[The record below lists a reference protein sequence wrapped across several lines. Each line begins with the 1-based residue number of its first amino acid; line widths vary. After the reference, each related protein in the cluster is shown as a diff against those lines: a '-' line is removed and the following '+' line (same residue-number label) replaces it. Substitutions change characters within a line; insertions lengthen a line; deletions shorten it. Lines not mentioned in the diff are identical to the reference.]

1 MPRTGTVFIAGLTLA
16 AVLAGCSHPRYY
28 DDAEYRTTTH
38 GHLAS
43 QGHFA
48 IYYPAEIALD
58 FPGYVV
64 GIEMGDRSS
73 LVHDGDLVVE
83 RFVHAGDTMARLTD
97 TLRDGLRR
105 TDEAGFEYDPLPFV
119 SHVVRYRGRPMGAGN
134 CALYSVFQSSLP
146 ELTDFCDGLRRP
158 EMKDPAARW
167 SGFRG
172 SWQAIDLLKDALRND
187 AASGN
192 YSHLVIAIMGW
203 RTPQEEAVRNFNS
216 LVRGMHLAAKGD
228 FRPLFVGITWVGPW
242 SGRWVD
248 PLIEAFAYANIAEL
262 ADTLGLTWVGVLAD
276 EIALPMSASL
286 PTVFITHSFGTR
298 AATTALCIG
307 PAIRRDAGSSRAR
320 PPGAIDRLLGFQA
333 AFSLQRFLEKRLFFF
348 YEDVYFPNDCDRVKS
363 IVLTTSRHDKAT
375 RAILWADLAGN
386 YRYFRSF
393 CRSYSGKLVS
403 CASVDATGAIEGT
416 YDESMKVL
424 YLDATELI
432 RFEAPGTDGGSHSD
446 IFRPPV
452 GRFIWNLIAAPPS
465 GASRSAPRR

>member
-1 MPRTGTVFIAGLTLA
+1 
-16 AVLAGCSHPRYY
+16 
-28 DDAEYRTTTH
+28 
-38 GHLAS
+38 
-43 QGHFA
+43 
-48 IYYPAEIALD
+48 
-58 FPGYVV
+58 
-64 GIEMGDRSS
+64 MG
-73 LVHDGDLVVE
+73 E
-83 RFVHAGDTMARLTD
+83 
-97 TLRDGLRR
+97 
-105 TDEAGFEYDPLPFV
+105 
-119 SHVVRYRGRPMGAGN
+119 GN
-134 CALYSVFQSSLP
+134 CALYSVYQSSLP
-146 ELTDFCDGLRRP
+146 ELTDFCDGRRRP

-192 YSHLVIAIMGW
+192 YSHLIVAIMGW
-203 RTPQEEAVRNFNS
+203 RTPQEEAIRNFNS
-216 LVRGMHLAAKGD
+216 LARGMHLAAKGD

-242 SGRWVD
+242 AGRWLD
-248 PLIEAFAYANIAEL
+248 PLFEAFAYANIAEL

-286 PTVFITHSFGTR
+286 PTVFITHSFGAR

-307 PAIRRDAGSSRAR
+307 PAIRRDAGSPAPR
-320 PPGAIDRLLGFQA
+320 PPGAIDRLFGFQA
-333 AFSLQRFLEKRLFFF
+333 AFSLQRFKEERLIFF
-348 YEDVYFPNDCDRVKS
+348 YEDVYFPNDCDRVRS

-393 CRSYSGKLVS
+393 CRGNSGRLVS
-403 CASVDATGAIEGT
+403 CTSVDATGAIEGT

-424 YLDATELI
+424 YLDATKLV

-452 GRFIWNLIAAPPS
+452 GRFIWNLIAAPPP
-465 GASRSAPRR
+465 GVSRSAPAK